1 MVHIECTLSNCD
13 LTKNIFIR
21 YNDGISWHDTACFR
35 KKSFICEDSEV
46 LMRRARMLS
55 PTVVL

>member
-1 MVHIECTLSNCD
+1 MVHIGCTCSNKAN
-13 LTKNIFIR
+13 LFFR